1 MLLSLP
7 VALPAQPSNP
17 GGSPVRY
24 EPLDSWPYAYEDF
37 ISGVVRTRK
46 GGTLEY
52 DQLNVNIANGKLH
65 YVEKGTIMQADMN
78 NVYTVLVG
86 AEVYINY
93 MGTLYKVLD
102 ELEKGAYLSRVSVDV
117 DRLNSTDIGYGVS
130 SSTATSRRTT
140 LTGLGIDSAGGN
152 NMTDMSMSRAIEQK
166 GSGSVLPL
174 KTETYFYVYNILIP
188 ATRRDVLA
196 TPGVDPKAAKEF
208 MKKNKVNWN
217 KPLTQYPLI
226 DFLYDQL
233 DAYNKKNK
241 Q

>member
-1 MLLSLP
+1 M
-7 VALPAQPSNP
+7 AAH
-17 GGSPVRY
+17 
-24 EPLDSWPYAYEDF
+24 
-37 ISGVVRTRK
+37 
-46 GGTLEY
+46 
-52 DQLNVNIANGKLH
+52 LH
-65 YVEKGTIMQADMN
+65 VEKGTIMQADMN

-130 SSTATSRRTT
+130 SSTATSRRAT
-140 LTGLGIDSAGGN
+140 LTSLGIDSAGGN

-196 TPGVDPKAAKEF
+196 TPGVDSKAAKEF